1 MVVVVVCKAAI
12 FGGKTTSR
20 SHVGFTPD
28 DGFDPCFF
36 CFAVKLDGSKHVS
49 MIGHRYSGLAEG
61 FNLLDERLDL
71 IRAVEQTVLGVK
83 MKMHEGR
90 GHGEILGGR
99 GR

>member
-1 MVVVVVCKAAI
+1 MVVVVVCKAAV
-12 FGGKTTSR
+12 FGGKTTAR

-36 CFAVKLDGSKHVS
+36 CFAVELDGPEHVA
-49 MIGHRYSGLAEG
+49 MVGHRHGRLTKG
-61 FNLLDERLDL
+61 FDLLDQGLNL
-71 IRAVEQTVLGVK
+71 IGAVQQTELGVE

>member
-1 MVVVVVCKAAI
+1 MVVVVVCKATV
-12 FGGKTTSR
+12 FSGKTTAR

-28 DGFDPCFF
+28 NGFDPCFF
-36 CFAVKLDGSKHVS
+36 CFAVKLDGSKHVP
-49 MIGHRYSGLAEG
+49 MIGHCYSGLAKG